1 MRKIYSLVFLI
12 MFLSCFQA
20 FGEVKIAPYYYLY
33 TSESGFITDTS
44 TMALSTSIYGDFAA
58 RIMFNEKWAM
68 LALYELNYQGPGAT
82 SDSKN
87 GANFQEQYQDHT
99 IILKPSYVFNDNW
112 VLGGRFGYALQLS
125 KTGSTESWING
136 MYNYYGIVLG
146 LEGKTKLWNNDLKTG
161 YLFTQNLYPNYSN
174 LLGYFDQTEAQP
186 EQDHYRHKF
195 YGDGTMVFSKIF
207 SIAYSV
213 DDTIKTYLSQGIIE
227 DNGVEN
233 VSIAQ
238 LDNIAAGKLEMKLSL
253 FDGSMGL
260 GVKQKVEFT
269 NSNQNNLSY
278 DPLDPT
284 DTTTLKYMPNYYTY
298 TYYEISPSFSF
309 TFPNKI
315 VYNLSYVWNIK
326 NYHSRPAR
334 DSKGAW
340 LADTEYDIIRQAGT
354 GFSFPMGKFN
364 LGLDYTYIDAVSNM
378 GYEQYYAYNY
388 VSHNI
393 KISYSFEY

>member
-1 MRKIYSLVFLI
+1 MRKIYLIVISI
-12 MFLSCFQA
+12 MFLSCFKV

-33 TSESGFITDTS
+33 TSESGFITNTS
-44 TMALSTSIYGDFAA
+44 SLALSTSIYGDFAA
-58 RIMFNEKWAM
+58 RISFNEKWSM

-99 IILKPSYVFNDNW
+99 IILKPSYVLDDKW
-112 VLGGRFGYALQLS
+112 TLGGRFGYALQLS
-125 KTGSTESWING
+125 KTGSSENWING
-136 MYNYYGIVLG
+136 LYNYYGIVLG
-146 LEGKTKLWNNDLKTG
+146 FEGKTKLGNNDIKAG

-195 YGDGTMVFSKIF
+195 YGDGTIAVSKTFLIT
-207 SIAYSV
+207 YSV

-227 DNGVEN
+227 ENGVEN
-233 VSIAQ
+233 VAIAQ
-238 LDNIAAGKLEMKLSL
+238 LDNIAAGKINLSYSL
-253 FDGSMGL
+253 LGGSIGL
-260 GVKQKVEFT
+260 GLNQKVEFT

-278 DPLDPT
+278 DPLNPT

-298 TYYEISPSFSF
+298 TYYEISPLFSF

-315 VYNLSYVWNIK
+315 IYNLAYVWNIK
-326 NYHSRPAR
+326 SYNARPAR

-340 LADTEYDIIRQAGT
+340 LADLEYDIIRQIST
-354 GFSFPMGKFN
+354 GFSFPMGKFH
-364 LGLDYTYIDAVSNM
+364 LGLDYAYIDAVSNM
-378 GYEQYYAYNY
+378 GYEQYYMYNY
-388 VSHNI
+388 ASHNI
-393 KISYSFEY
+393 KLSYSFEY